1 MVQADSDGAKRS
13 RNKPVT
19 AHSALARFGMK
30 LAIAFFERRSRGRAA
45 GTHPKPFLAGADMS
59 EATRASQEAYR
70 TTADTLQSKK
80 DRLVEDANEV
90 VRDIGSKVEANLQ
103 TARAS
108 LTKAQEAVTAQ
119 ARYAADYTD
128 QYVHENPWKSIGFAA
143 VVGLLIGVLMSGRR

>member
-1 MVQADSDGAKRS
+1 MPQS
-13 RNKPVT
+13 RP
-19 AHSALARFGMK
+19 ARFGMK
-30 LAIAFFERRSRGRAA
+30 LAIASLEHRSRGRAA
-45 GTHPKPFLAGADMS
+45 GGYPKPFFAGADMN
-59 EATRASQEAYR
+59 EATRAGQEAYR
-70 TTADTLQSKK
+70 TSADTLQTKK

-103 TARAS
+103 SARAS
-108 LTKAQEAVTAQ
+108 LTKAQEAVTTQ

>member
-1 MVQADSDGAKRS
+1 M
-13 RNKPVT
+13 N
-19 AHSALARFGMK
+19 
-30 LAIAFFERRSRGRAA
+30 
-45 GTHPKPFLAGADMS
+45 

-103 TARAS
+103 SARAN
-108 LTKAQEAVTAQ
+108 LTKAQEAMAAQ

>member
-1 MVQADSDGAKRS
+1 VI
-13 RNKPVT
+13 NLET
-19 AHSALARFGMK
+19 L
-30 LAIAFFERRSRGRAA
+30 
-45 GTHPKPFLAGADMS
+45 FLAGADMS

-70 TTADTLQSKK
+70 STTDTLKASK

-103 TARAS
+103 SARAS
-108 LTKAQEAVTAQ
+108 LTRAQDAVTAR
-119 ARYAADYTD
+119 ARYAADYTE

>member
-1 MVQADSDGAKRS
+1 MGDC
-13 RNKPVT
+13 PVT
-19 AHSALARFGMK
+19 IYPETISAGV
-30 LAIAFFERRSRGRAA
+30 
-45 GTHPKPFLAGADMS
+45 DMS
-59 EATRASQEAYR
+59 EATRANQEAYR
-70 TTADTLQSKK
+70 TTTDTLQAKK

-103 TARAS
+103 SARAS

>member
-1 MVQADSDGAKRS
+1 
-13 RNKPVT
+13 
-19 AHSALARFGMK
+19 
-30 LAIAFFERRSRGRAA
+30 
-45 GTHPKPFLAGADMS
+45 MS

-70 TTADTLQSKK
+70 STTDNLQAKK

-103 TARAS
+103 SARAS
-108 LTKAQEAVTAQ
+108 LTKAQETVSTQ

-143 VVGLLIGVLMSGRR
+143 VLGLLVGVLMSGRR